1 MKKSLVQS
9 ATAKL
14 IHSLC
19 LPPRECIAWRSGL
32 ISEPVSSASLSSCG
46 GPHLAVQDGCSSRS
60 HVKLN
65 VLEFFVFGVI
75 TGFGFPALF
84 SLAEEICED
93 KVHKFELLLIT
104 FFSTS

>member
-1 MKKSLVQS
+1 MMKSLVKS

-19 LPPRECIAWRSGL
+19 LPPRECIAWRFGL

-65 VLEFFVFGVI
+65 VLELTKIFVFGVI

-84 SLAEEICED
+84 SLAADICED
-93 KVHKFELLLIT
+93 KVHKF
-104 FFSTS
+104 